1 MSATAHFHFLRP
13 EWLWLL
19 ATVPLLFWLVRMRE
33 DVRSRWK
40 GIIAPHLLEHLLVGE
55 KKRWRIRPVH
65 LICLG
70 VALAALGLAGPTWER
85 EKPPFTEEKAPLV
98 IALDLSQTMDAI
110 DVQPTRLERAK
121 LKVMDLLAAR
131 PGARTALFA
140 YAGSAHM
147 VLPLT
152 DDTGLFRTYLSA
164 LSTSIMPVPGKDT
177 AAALRAVDDVLSR
190 EEAPGTVLFLTDGV
204 ENAAFGA
211 LTKQGAAG
219 KSQVMVLGVGT
230 PEGGPIQAGPGRF
243 LADSTGAR
251 VFTKLDI
258 DGLKALGDAGVPVAT
273 MTQDDD
279 DVKWVQRK
287 AQSHLEVVEQ
297 SDARLQW
304 KDEGYWFVLPVVL
317 LTALWFRRGWTL
329 RWSL

>member
-1 MSATAHFHFLRP
+1 MSAEAHFHFLRP
-13 EWLWLL
+13 EWLGLL
-19 ATVPLLFWLVRMRE
+19 ASVPLLYWLVRRGE
-33 DVRSRWK
+33 DARSRWK
-40 GIIAPHLLEHLLVGE
+40 GVIAPHLLEHLLVGE
-55 KKRWRIRPVH
+55 KKRWRVRPVH

-70 VALAALGLAGPTWER
+70 LALAAVSLAGPAWER
-85 EKPPFTEEKAPLV
+85 ERPPFTEEKAPLV

-121 LKVMDLLAAR
+121 LKVQDLLAMR

-152 DDTGLFRTYLSA
+152 DDADLFKTYLSA

-177 AAALRAVDDVLSR
+177 AAALKAVDDLLSR

-204 ENAAFGA
+204 ERGAFSA
-211 LTKQGAAG
+211 LAAAG
-219 KSQVMVLGVGT
+219 RNQVMVLGVGT
-230 PEGGPIQAGPGRF
+230 PEGGPVQAGPGRF
-243 LADSTGAR
+243 LTDSSGGR
-251 VFTKLDI
+251 VFTKLDV

-273 MTQDDD
+273 TTQDES

-287 AQSHLEVVEQ
+287 AQSHLQVVEQ
-297 SDARLQW
+297 SDARLRW
-304 KDEGYWFVLPVVL
+304 RDEGYWLVIPLAL
-317 LTALWFRRGWTL
+317 LLALWFRKGWTL
-329 RWSL
+329 RWAA